1 MATITEVFARSGFST
16 TPNTLIYSVDPA
28 AEAAVVTNIVVVNTT
43 NAPQTFT
50 ILFDDVEV
58 FDETE
63 IAPKATITV
72 DLKQAL
78 LSPSGEI
85 TGSAS
90 NANVKVHMS
99 GVVIQ

>member
-16 TPNTLIYSVDPA
+16 TPNTLIYAVEA
-28 AEAAVVTNIVVVNTT
+28 GAEAAVVTNIVVVNTT
-43 NAPQTFT
+43 NASQTFT
-50 ILFDDVEV
+50 LLFDGVEV

-63 IAPKATITV
+63 INPKATITV

-78 LSPSGEI
+78 LAPSGEI

-90 NANVKVHMS
+90 NANVKIHMS